1 MLRTNILIF
10 LFFIFCS
17 PWTCVLAQSI
27 VNTEKLFKEK
37 KKGFALSTK
46 ASGNIISGNADISLF
61 KFAVNTGYLKEKW
74 TLKLISG
81 GQNLVQNGNNINS
94 SLFSQL
100 RFNYFINSKL
110 RLLTFFQIQS
120 NNILLLNRRVL
131 GGLGIRRNVLG
142 IGDSSKQFK
151 LDVTLGAMQEEE
163 VLDRI
168 NLPNIE
174 TYYTNYTRGTFVLNA
189 VFEVTDRI
197 TIINTTY
204 LQQRFKDL
212 NDIRLLNELNLNIPI
227 NKSLMVTFDFEYRF
241 DSKPPSVLKG
251 QDFNNSIGLRLNI

>member
-17 PWTCVLAQSI
+17 PWICVLAQSI

-100 RFNYFINSKL
+100 RFNYFIN
-110 RLLTFFQIQS
+110 I
-120 NNILLLNRRVL
+120 
-131 GGLGIRRNVLG
+131 
-142 IGDSSKQFK
+142 
-151 LDVTLGAMQEEE
+151 
-163 VLDRI
+163 
-168 NLPNIE
+168 
-174 TYYTNYTRGTFVLNA
+174 
-189 VFEVTDRI
+189 
-197 TIINTTY
+197 
-204 LQQRFKDL
+204 
-212 NDIRLLNELNLNIPI
+212 
-227 NKSLMVTFDFEYRF
+227 
-241 DSKPPSVLKG
+241 
-251 QDFNNSIGLRLNI
+251 